1 MATLRVTNLR
11 GRTSNV
17 APDLPDGVNIT
28 GVATAGIGTFTTSVV
43 VGSAVTVNS
52 DGIHA
57 KSGIITS
64 LQFSGDIVG
73 TAATFTTVSI
83 GGTLTYED
91 VTNVDS
97 TGIITA
103 RSGIKIGQPT
113 SIGATFNAQG
123 DLVIAGVVTAG
134 TFSGVTTWDSYDSW
148 LYN

>member
-1 MATLRVTNLR
+1 MGILAVDSIKS
-11 GRTSNV
+11 RTTGPVQISDDLNV
-17 APDLPDGVNIT
+17 T
-28 GVATAGIGTFTTSVV
+28 GVSTVGVLTATSVV

-73 TAATFTTVSI
+73 TAATFTTVSV

-103 RSGIKIGQPT
+103 RSGIKIGEPT

-134 TFSGVTTWDSYDSW
+134 TFSGVSSWDSYDSW

>member
-1 MATLRVTNLR
+1 MGILAVDSIKS
-11 GRTSNV
+11 RTTGPVQISDDLNV
-17 APDLPDGVNIT
+17 T
-28 GVATAGIGTFTTSVV
+28 GVSTVGVLTATSVV

-73 TAATFTTVSI
+73 TAATFTTVSV

-103 RSGIKIGQPT
+103 RSGIKIGEPT

>member
-1 MATLRVTNLR
+1 MGILAVDSIKS
-11 GRTSNV
+11 RTV
-17 APDLPDGVNIT
+17 APVTISDDLNVT
-28 GVATAGIGTFTTSVV
+28 GVSTVGVLTATSVV

-73 TAATFTTVSI
+73 TAATFTTVSV

-103 RSGIKIGQPT
+103 RSGIKIGEPT

>member
-103 RSGIKIGQPT
+103 RSGIKIGEPT

-123 DLVIAGVVTAG
+123 DLVIAGVVTTG

>member
-103 RSGIKIGQPT
+103 RSGIKIGEPT

>member
-1 MATLRVTNLR
+1 MGILAVDSIKS
-11 GRTSNV
+11 RTTGPVQISDDLNV
-17 APDLPDGVNIT
+17 T
-28 GVATAGIGTFTTSVV
+28 GVSTVGVLTATSVV
-43 VGSAVTVNS
+43 VGSAVTVNA

-57 KSGIITS
+57 KSGIVTS

-103 RSGIKIGQPT
+103 RSGIKIGEPT

>member
-1 MATLRVTNLR
+1 MGILAVDSIKS
-11 GRTSNV
+11 RTTGPVQISDDLNV
-17 APDLPDGVNIT
+17 T
-28 GVATAGIGTFTTSVV
+28 GVSTVGVLTATSVV

-103 RSGIKIGQPT
+103 RSGIKIGEPT

>member
-1 MATLRVTNLR
+1 MGILAVDSIRS
-11 GRTSNV
+11 RTV
-17 APDLPDGVNIT
+17 APVTVSDDLNVT
-28 GVATAGIGTFTTSVV
+28 GVSTVGVLTATSVV

-73 TAATFTTVSI
+73 TAATFTTVSV

-103 RSGIKIGQPT
+103 RSGIKIGEPT